1 MGGMPPITSAM
12 KRLNK
17 KLKTRSKL
25 LSTAAREFARLGYA
39 KTNINE
45 VSIRAGFGKGTI
57 YNYFENKFDLLLAV
71 FKKTIDD
78 LVIEIKTQSAGIDSP
93 LQKLEKGIYAY
104 FHYFNKNK
112 ALTNLI
118 IRECFAAE
126 PKKQKE
132 FIQAGSPVIELIM
145 SYLRAGIESNLC
157 SEDTDPFVSTLLLV
171 GMVENLILMQQTLNA
186 TLGTPDELAK
196 TVVTSFIYGIEKK
209 S

>member
-1 MGGMPPITSAM
+1 MGGVPPIIKNM
-12 KRLNK
+12 NRLNK

-25 LSTAAREFARLGYA
+25 LSTAAKEFARLGYA

-45 VSIRAGFGKGTI
+45 VSIKAGFGKGTV

-78 LVIEIKTQSAGIDSP
+78 LVTEIETQSAGIDNP
-93 LQKLEKGIYAY
+93 LKKLEKGIYAY

-132 FIQAGSPVIELIM
+132 FIQAGSPVIELVM
-145 SYLRAGIESNLC
+145 DNLKEGIDQNMC
-157 SEDTDPFVSTLLLV
+157 SKDIDPFVSTLLLV
-171 GMVENLILMQQTLNA
+171 GMVENLILMQQTLN
-186 TLGTPDELAK
+186 TSFGTPDELAN